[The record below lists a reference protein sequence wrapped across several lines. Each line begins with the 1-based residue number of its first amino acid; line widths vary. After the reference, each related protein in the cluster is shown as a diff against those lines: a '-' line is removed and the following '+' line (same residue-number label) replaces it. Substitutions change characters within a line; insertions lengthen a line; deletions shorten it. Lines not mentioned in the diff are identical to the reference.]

1 MSEYNVRAGDN
12 DSSYGTFSTLEA
24 AERALRMVQRHDP
37 EARIVVKYDW
47 QARALMAEA
56 AIAEVREIHRIVS
69 PHWRPKT
76 LREKLCQQEWS
87 APDDETREAIA
98 RLIATLDR
106 HRPLGSD
113 GKHGDLHTA
122 TCGCELDGVMRCQ
135 HCGHDYP
142 CPTIRALDGDGDE

>member
-1 MSEYNVRAGDN
+1 MTNCEWESTSGPLRRFCTVHRCWCDWDN
-12 DSSYGTFSTLEA
+12 GLK
-24 AERALRMVQRHDP
+24 HDRCP
-37 EARIVVKYDW
+37 LGV
-47 QARALMAEA
+47 AEA

-76 LREKLCQQEWS
+76 LREKLCQQEPH

-98 RLIATLDR
+98 RLIAILDR

-122 TCGCELDGVMRCQ
+122 TCGCELDGVK
-135 HCGHDYP
+135 
-142 CPTIRALDGDGDE
+142 IRTAARAIRRVLAVAEGDPDE

>member
-1 MSEYNVRAGDN
+1 MSDLVFYGDHEDIVPGQGRLKRLVPASRA
-12 DSSYGTFSTLEA
+12 E
-24 AERALRMVQRHDP
+24 
-37 EARIVVKYDW
+37 K
-47 QARALMAEA
+47 AEA
-56 AIAEVREIHRIVS
+56 ALQRVREIHRIVS

-87 APDDETREAIA
+87 APDDETRAAIV

>member
-56 AIAEVREIHRIVS
+56 AIRRVGELHIPYSIMMG
-69 PHWRPKT
+69 
-76 LREKLCQQEWS
+76 
-87 APDDETREAIA
+87 
-98 RLIATLDR
+98 LIPTD
-106 HRPLGSD
+106 
-113 GKHGDLHTA
+113 TN
-122 TCGCELDGVMRCQ
+122 CEGCNRV
-135 HCGHDYP
+135 YP
-142 CPTIRALDGDGDE
+142 CPTMRALDGERDD